1 MHMYMYVCV
10 HGPIPQPRADAK
22 VRRRCFIAT
31 LAHAVIITTTIS
43 SSPHPP
49 PLLASRQHLPFVWES
64 GKQPIFSNFEM
75 LFVGLGPKNE
85 FDSRHIHSVAL
96 MM

>member
-43 SSPHPP
+43 SSSPHPP
-49 PLLASRQHLPFVWES
+49 PLLSLLASTRFRHTPALRLGIGETTD
-64 GKQPIFSNFEM
+64 FSKF
-75 LFVGLGPKNE
+75 
-85 FDSRHIHSVAL
+85 
-96 MM
+96 